1 MSNAAYE
8 RCAQQPSPSVSAERI
23 LACVVEVNRRKRC
36 KAGDG
41 DPLVVCRRNL
51 VSGSQC
57 SERHQIG
64 ARQRVAVNSVCQ
76 SSNGGRI
83 ASTSAHR
90 DCASRLRALPCML
103 ALLSS
108 DLTYILKQRQFNGPC
123 ERPSQ
128 FWQRSAPFAGTRV
141 SFTKMARAIIEEAER
156 GRPNSESATPSLV
169 VSNPVARRIPELV
182 RAA

>member
-1 MSNAAYE
+1 
-8 RCAQQPSPSVSAERI
+8 
-23 LACVVEVNRRKRC
+23 
-36 KAGDG
+36 
-41 DPLVVCRRNL
+41 
-51 VSGSQC
+51 
-57 SERHQIG
+57 
-64 ARQRVAVNSVCQ
+64 
-76 SSNGGRI
+76 
-83 ASTSAHR
+83 
-90 DCASRLRALPCML
+90 LRALPCML